1 MHTNRV
7 VVKYKGEF
15 TVNVKN
21 KNIIRWILLL
31 PTLVVV
37 WVIATVISLLIM
49 LLFYSRGYE
58 DMFIDVFMYAFL
70 FLMYIVLPFF
80 VMRWI
85 APKYKTF
92 VGIVMTIIMCI
103 IQIYVMYEL

>member
-7 VVKYKGEF
+7 VVKYKGQF

-21 KNIIRWILLL
+21 EDIIRWILLL
-31 PTLVVV
+31 PALGVV
-37 WVIATVISLLIM
+37 WAVATVISLLVM
-49 LLFYSRGYE
+49 FLFYVWGYE
-58 DMFIDVFMYAFL
+58 NIFVFYAFL
-70 FLMYIVLPFF
+70 FLMYAVLPFF

>member
-1 MHTNRV
+1 M
-7 VVKYKGEF
+7 
-15 TVNVKN
+15 NVKN
-21 KNIIRWILLL
+21 EDIIRWILLL
-31 PTLVVV
+31 PALGVV
-37 WVIATVISLLIM
+37 WAVATVISLLIM

-58 DMFIDVFMYAFL
+58 DMFIDVFMYSFL

>member
-1 MHTNRV
+1 MST
-7 VVKYKGEF
+7 E
-15 TVNVKN
+15 N
-21 KNIIRWILLL
+21 KNIVRWILLL
-31 PTLVVV
+31 PTLGVV
-37 WVIATVISLLIM
+37 WAVVTVISLFIM
-49 LLFYSRGYE
+49 FLFYSRGYE
-58 DMFIDVFMYAFL
+58 YIFVDVFMYAFL